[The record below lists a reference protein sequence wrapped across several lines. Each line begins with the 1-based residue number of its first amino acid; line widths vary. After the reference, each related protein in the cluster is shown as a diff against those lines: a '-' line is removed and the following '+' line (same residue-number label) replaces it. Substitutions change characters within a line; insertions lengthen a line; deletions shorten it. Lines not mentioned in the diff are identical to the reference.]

1 MSRIAEKHDSIIIT
15 PNRDVVASMAEEF
28 NAELHALI
36 QKMPG
41 EITIDLTNV
50 KIVDSIGIG
59 VLIATHNDLSKFEGK
74 LIVINVAP
82 NIYRLFTTMRL
93 DRHFAV
99 ERAD

>member
-15 PNRDVVASMAEEF
+15 PDKDVVASMAEEF
-28 NAELHALI
+28 STELHALI
-36 QKMPG
+36 QKMPE

-59 VLIATHNDLSKFEGK
+59 VLIAAHNSLSRFEGK
-74 LIVINVAP
+74 LIVVNAAP

-99 ERAD
+99 ESAD